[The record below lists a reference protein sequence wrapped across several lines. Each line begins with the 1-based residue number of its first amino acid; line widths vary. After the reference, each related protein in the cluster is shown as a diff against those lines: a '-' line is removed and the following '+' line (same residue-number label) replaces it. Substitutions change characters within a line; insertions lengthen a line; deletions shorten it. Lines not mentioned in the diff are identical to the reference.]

1 MKLDLGCGSSK
12 HEGFYGIDKKQ
23 LEGVDLVWDLNK
35 GIPLPDNS
43 AEWVM
48 VCRFAHVDDWQSFM
62 AEIHRVLIHRGIVCI
77 LAPYAHSFRHI
88 SNPLLKH
95 RFDERSPRYW
105 TGDFFQPPHCPVSP
119 ADADYGESLDVP
131 FDFRLLRM
139 ELFYAESFRPP
150 FYDHE
155 ELEMLLSLQVNL
167 VDEIMYHLVAVKEP
181 VTTEELEKL
190 ARQSFPEPVCAS
202 RLRLEKESWPDG
214 VEADLSQTFGDPE
227 QAIAPTA
234 GTSSTPTRFRKKKPL
249 LHRSRNK
256 RSRIHH

>member
-12 HEGFYGIDKKQ
+12 HEGFFGIDKRQ

-48 VCRFAHVDDWQSFM
+48 VCRFAHVDDWQAFM

-95 RFDERSPRYW
+95 RFDERTPRFW
-105 TGDFFQPPHCPVSP
+105 TADFFQPPQSPVSP
-119 ADADYGESLDVP
+119 PVADYGEGLEIP

-150 FYDHE
+150 FYEHE

-181 VTTEELEKL
+181 IAREELENL
-190 ARQSFPEPVCAS
+190 SRFSFPEPVCVP
-202 RLRLEKESWPDG
+202 RLRLERESWPDI
-214 VEADLSQTFGDPE
+214 ETTAPLQRPE
-227 QAIAPTA
+227 EEEPVIPPSACTA
-234 GTSSTPTRFRKKKPL
+234 STPMRFRKKKPL
-249 LHRSRNK
+249 LPRSRKK
-256 RSRIHH
+256 RTRIHR

>member
-12 HEGFYGIDKKQ
+12 HAGFFGIDKRP
-23 LEGVDLVWDLNK
+23 LDGVDLVWDLNK
-35 GIPLPDNS
+35 GIPLPDDS

-48 VCRFAHVDDWQSFM
+48 VCRFAHVDDWQALL
-62 AEIHRVLIHRGIVCI
+62 AEIYRVLIHRGVICI

-88 SNPLLKH
+88 SNPLLKQ

-105 TGDFFQPPHCPVSP
+105 TREFFQPPQSPVSP
-119 ADADYGESLDVP
+119 PVTGYEEGLEVP

-139 ELFYAESFRPP
+139 EMFYAENFRPP
-150 FYDHE
+150 FYDRE

-181 VTTEELEKL
+181 VTLQELDML
-190 ARQSFPEPVCAS
+190 SRQTFLEPSCAAL
-202 RLRLEKESWPDG
+202 LRTEKESWPEE
-214 VEADLSQTFGDPE
+214 EADVYAQSMENQTESAAAVSP
-227 QAIAPTA
+227 APM
-234 GTSSTPTRFRKKKPL
+234 PVRFRKKKVL
-249 LHRSRNK
+249 LPRSRKK